1 MSLAPIGAIVAL
13 GVPAL
18 LVAFVPRRWAPAA
31 MIAWV
36 LSPAIVF
43 LGLELIGRII
53 DTPTQPQPGSL
64 TNALLLVGSFF
75 LIPWLLTCLAGF
87 GIGFA
92 IRRRARR
99 PAQPQQP
106 TTQARQE
113 PATTPAAS
121 APVPIV
127 RPVQPVMDGVSADGT
142 LRYEH
147 RQGEFINGRYDSV
160 SLCAVLTDAATGQEL
175 VNCAGWASS
184 EITAQADGSLF
195 LRLQQNQ
202 FESMFR
208 IDGRAGL
215 FRNLGTGGEDEP
227 LAGLAQAVKAAWRA
241 TAPHASPPHYRRI
254 SPDGAVRV
262 DLASEEWSNSH
273 WVNAPRVIE
282 TASGRVL
289 LDLWGTDW
297 DATVF
302 FHEVG
307 RVQLDCRRYHAG
319 GGLSVVL
326 DVARGCYQ
334 ITLHPG
340 LGGTL
345 PEQPIDGVAEGL
357 EAASRRVTRSLG
369 AQGRSFPVAPHPLA
383 AWRTALVILL
393 GALVLIAGASFLTVH
408 LGSPLRRATLSQVP
422 PLISA
427 PQARPPIPHP

>member
-1 MSLAPIGAIVAL
+1 MSLAPFGAIVAL

-18 LVAFVPRRWAPAA
+18 LVAVVPRRWALTA

-43 LGLELIGRII
+43 AGLELIGRIV

-64 TNALLLVGSFF
+64 INALLLVGSFF

-92 IRRRARR
+92 IRRRIRR
-99 PAQPQQP
+99 SAQPHS
-106 TTQARQE
+106 TAQAGPE
-113 PATTPAAS
+113 SVTTPAPA
-121 APVPIV
+121 APVPIM

-160 SLCAVLTDAATGQEL
+160 SLCAVLIDAATGQEL
-175 VNCAGWASS
+175 VDCAGWASS
-184 EITAQADGSLF
+184 EIAAQADGSLF

-208 IDGRAGL
+208 IDGRSGL
-215 FRNLGTGGEDEP
+215 FRNLGVGGGDEP
-227 LAGLAQAVKAAWRA
+227 LAGLAQAVREAWRA

-282 TASGRVL
+282 TASGRIL

-326 DVARGCYQ
+326 DVARGGYQ

-357 EAASRRVTRSLG
+357 EAASRRVTRRLG
-369 AQGRSFPVAPHPLA
+369 AQGRPFPIAPHPLA
-383 AWRTALVILL
+383 AWRTALFILL
-393 GALVLIAGASFLTVH
+393 GALILIAGASFLSVH
-408 LGSPLRRATLSQVP
+408 LGSPRGRATLSQVP
-422 PLISA
+422 PLISV
-427 PQARPPIPHP
+427 PQAPPPVPHP